1 MEIIK
6 NHFLRWA
13 TLLIILLTAC
23 NQVELPDLNVYYRV
37 KTENG
42 NNGLAIF
49 NGKDQKTLTGTFF
62 LDKGNLFATAI
73 PVTVKSNG
81 KNALMIFPD
90 QTESVFLFE
99 RDINPAPE
107 YKKIPTKR
115 LYTNPIYEVT
125 VKTDTFARAKG
136 FYASYPCD
144 YDDSFVEI
152 YLKKLLEIDPLRIKQ
167 WLLPRFLDALI
178 PHLSDVFSIKHMK
191 DLDLDVDI
199 YQPVGDNNDHRP
211 LVVFVHGGAFFNGD
225 KGGHEFVDWCTRFAS
240 MGYVAASVNYR
251 LGYDGTSKQVQEA
264 GYRAVQDVRAAI
276 RYLIA
281 QTDLKIDKDLIFVAG
296 TSAGAITALNV
307 AFMEEKDIP
316 KKAAAEGS
324 LDDINPRYT
333 GPIHI
338 RAVGNMWGAVADQK
352 IIDNQG
358 VDIIS
363 FHNTNDNFV
372 PYGIDIPFDILF
384 DGKLKNLKGK
394 MFGKMY
400 GSQPVTV
407 QARAHGLR
415 AILNTYEIKES
426 IHQQSELHSIHYN
439 RDGQINERYRDIGDK
454 LTDFFSEAM
463 ELHPTRLLQ
472 EGQEFRLSDTSDIQD
487 CFWKVEGGKIL
498 DYNRYSVRVL
508 FFPNA
513 PSCSV
518 TVNGT
523 YYSTGMTFH
532 EKSSKYE
539 KSGFEEVKEDVDLGL
554 SVIWAASNTGT
565 DSSIETGD
573 RFSRED
579 LQDPDFFFTRMG
591 SGWRFP
597 THKEIEELMINCN
610 METINTP
617 VGACLMVTSKVNG
630 RSMLLPQHREPG
642 SGYYQYSY
650 AYSDYGAL
658 KKFNLSSSGYDS
670 SSIQENEVCP
680 VRAVRER

>member
-1 MEIIK
+1 M
-6 NHFLRWA
+6 HHSVRWTA
-13 TLLIILLTAC
+13 LLIILLTAC
-23 NQVELPDLNVYYRV
+23 NQVEMPDMNVYYRV
-37 KTENG
+37 KTNDG
-42 NNGLAIF
+42 INGLAIF
-49 NGKDQKTLTGTFF
+49 NGMDKKTLTGTFF
-62 LDKGNLFATAI
+62 VDQGRLFSTAI
-73 PVTVKSNG
+73 PVTVKRDK
-81 KNALMIFPD
+81 KNALMVFPD
-90 QTESVFLFE
+90 QTESSFLFE
-99 RDINPAPE
+99 RDANPVPE
-107 YKKIPTKR
+107 YKELPEKK
-115 LYTNPIYEVT
+115 LYTEPIYEVT
-125 VKTDTFARAKG
+125 VKTDTFARVKG
-136 FYASYPCD
+136 YYASYPCD

-152 YLKKLLEIDPLRIKQ
+152 YLKKLPEIDPLGIKK
-167 WLLPRFLDALI
+167 WLLPQ
-178 PHLSDVFSIKHMK
+178 DVFSFGHMK

-199 YQPVGDNNDHRP
+199 YQPVGDNNLLRP

-225 KGGHEFVDWCTRFAS
+225 KGGKEFVDWCTHFAS

-281 QTDLKIDKDLIFVAG
+281 QTDLHIDKDLIFVAG

-316 KKAAAEGS
+316 KKAAEEGS
-324 LDDINPRYT
+324 LDDICPQYP

-384 DGKLKNLKGK
+384 DGKLKNLKGR
-394 MFGKMY
+394 MFGEMY

-407 QARAHGLR
+407 QARAHGMR

-426 IHQQSELHSIHYN
+426 IHQQAELHSIHYN
-439 RDGQINERYRDIGDK
+439 RDGQINERYDDIEKK

-463 ELHPTRLLQ
+463 ELHPTQLLQ
-472 EGQEFRLSDTSDIQD
+472 EGQVFHLSDTSDIQD
-487 CFWKVEGGKIL
+487 CFWKVEGGRII
-498 DYNRYSVRVL
+498 DYAPYRVRVL
-508 FFPNA
+508 LFPDA

-523 YYSTGMTFH
+523 YRSSGMTFH
-532 EKSSKYE
+532 EKSCKYE

-554 SVIWAASNTGT
+554 SVIWSASNTGT

-579 LQDPDFFFTRMG
+579 LKDPNFFITRMG
-591 SGWRFP
+591 GGWRFP
-597 THKEIEELMINCN
+597 TQKEIEELAINCN
-610 METINTP
+610 IETIDTP
-617 VGACLMVTSKVNG
+617 AGACLMVTSKVNG
-630 RSMLLPQHREPG
+630 RSMLLPQHRELE
-642 SGYYQYSY
+642 SGHYQYSY
-650 AYSDYGAL
+650 ACSDHGIL
-658 KKFNLSSSGYDS
+658 KEFNMSSSGYGFS
-670 SSIQENEVCP
+670 PILENEICP
-680 VRAVRER
+680 VRAVHER